1 MMTAA
6 IAIPS
11 LATAAPA
18 NQADIM
24 PADMRTAP
32 AQNTLQQQ
40 MMDEDGELVATQPGR
55 VEIDED
61 VDASANMTMNAEMD
75 SEMAMDDDMEMAEP
89 AQVQMAEKARTEQMS
104 TQARAK
110 MAVADRAAAQARMAA
125 EDQAMAQQQAMAR
138 QQAMTESNEPL
149 LEGEMQAGNVTPA
162 DQRSTP
168 VPITLQ
174 EKKKDK
180 RGELLATQPAEVEF
194 NETRRFSV
202 R

>member
-1 MMTAA
+1 MNQRMLPLSMMISAA

-11 LATAAPA
+11 LATAAPV
-18 NQADIM
+18 NQAAVT

-40 MMDEDGELVATQPGR
+40 VMDEDGELIATQPGR

-61 VDASANMTMNAEMD
+61 VDADVNMTMDAEMD
-75 SEMAMDDDMEMAEP
+75 NDMAMDDDMPMAEP
-89 AQVQMAEKARTEQMS
+89 AQAQM
-104 TQARAK
+104 
-110 MAVADRAAAQARMAA
+110 AAQARAQQM
-125 EDQAMAQQQAMAR
+125 AMAQQQAMAR
-138 QQAMTESNEPL
+138 QQAMAESNEPL
-149 LEGEMQAGNVTPA
+149 LEGEMQAGSVTPA

-180 RGELLATQPAEVEF
+180 RGELLATQPGEVEF
-194 NETRRFSV
+194 NEMRRFSV